1 MKFQGLKLDEFQ
13 TSACH
18 YIDNN
23 INVLVSA
30 PTGSGKTAIA
40 EYAIYKIKENDDP
53 FRASTSVDVNGKIIY
68 TCPIKS
74 LCNEKYSDMSKKY
87 PNFSVGLMTG
97 DININSDAD
106 LVIMTTE
113 VLYNMIVVKEKD
125 TLKIEPKCIIFDEVH
140 YINDDDRGH
149 VWEKCIITSSLHM
162 DNCLLVLLSATIGNI
177 DSLLEWLNSL
187 KEGKVFKKVIKTERP
202 VPLIEYFIN
211 GDNELEITNES
222 SYAAVVKSWNK
233 LYDKGYSVAN
243 ELNKLC
249 NKLSED
255 EKLGIPAIIFVLS
268 KKKCM
273 EFAEMVTSSYTDH
286 NEHQEILRFYDK
298 NLKEYECC
306 SQYINL
312 RRIIGKG
319 IAYHHSGLIPKIREV
334 VEFLIKNKLIK
345 IVFATE
351 TFAVGLN
358 FPVKTVVMTNLT
370 KPTNCGMRNLTV
382 SEYKQMAG
390 RAGRRFIDTVGN
402 VIFWFYPNAFL
413 PIKERFIS
421 WTDFNNITNGNVD
434 NIKSKFNIDPNF
446 ILKKITTSD
455 ITEVINH
462 SMLHY
467 KSDKQIKDRKSQVP
481 EKFQKLYECEV
492 RALEFINS
500 GMTFIDKNYK
510 KLLSKLSKDETI
522 EYKKFL
528 VDIQKGNKK
537 TAYETFID
545 EKDDILDFLSSNKYL
560 SYNKEEKTYTLSDK
574 GKISMLFNE
583 INPIIFADQ
592 YEYILSNPEMI
603 LPILS
608 MFIDDGKE
616 NENGVYNGFED
627 ILYFDNILHTKF
639 KKYLNLPKWRF
650 YPDNYLFISDWLSNK
665 DQSLDELCDKYDVDL
680 GLFVKILI
688 KMHQITEELIN
699 NLVKI
704 NKGELCDI
712 INDQRKYLVRYPLK
726 IESLYI

>member
-1 MKFQGLKLDEFQ
+1 MEFQGLILDEFQ
-13 TSACH
+13 STACN
-18 YIDNN
+18 YIENN

-40 EYAIYKIKENDDP
+40 EYAIKKIRANDQ
-53 FRASTSVDVNGKIIY
+53 NGKIIY

-74 LCNEKYSDMSKKY
+74 LCNEKYADMNKKY
-87 PNFSVGLMTG
+87 PELSVGLMTG

-113 VLYNMIVVKEKD
+113 VLYNMIVIKEKD
-125 TLKIEPKCIIFDEVH
+125 ILKVEPKCIIFDEVH

-149 VWEKCIITSSLHM
+149 VWEKCIITSSLQM
-162 DNCLLVLLSATIGNI
+162 EDCLLVLLSATIGNI
-177 DSLLEWLNSL
+177 DTLLEWLNSI

-211 GDNELEITNES
+211 GDNELEFANENN
-222 SYAAVVKSWNK
+222 YVNVVKSWNK

-249 NKLSED
+249 NKLSDD

-273 EFAEMVTSSYTDH
+273 EFAEMVTSSYTDY
-286 NEHQEILRFYDK
+286 NEHQEILNFYDK
-298 NLKEYECC
+298 NLKEYESC

-312 RRIIGKG
+312 RKIISKG

-370 KPTNCGMRNLTV
+370 KPTNSCMRNLTV

-413 PIKERFIS
+413 PIRERYIS
-421 WTDFNNITNGNVD
+421 WIEFNNIINGNVD

-455 ITEVINH
+455 ITSVINH

-467 KSDKQIKDRKSQVP
+467 KSDKQIKDRKLQVP
-481 EKFQKLYECEV
+481 EKFKKLYECEIQ
-492 RALEFINS
+492 AIEFYNS

-510 KLLSKLSKDETI
+510 KLLSKLSKDENI

-528 VDIQKGNKK
+528 DDINKVNQK
-537 TAYETFID
+537 TEYETFID
-545 EKDDILDFLSSNKYL
+545 TKDEIIDFLSINKYL
-560 SYNKEEKTYTLSDK
+560 SHDREKNIYTLLDK
-574 GKISMLFNE
+574 GKIAMLFNE
-583 INPIIFADQ
+583 INPIIFSDQ
-592 YEYILSNPEMI
+592 YEYILSNTDNI

-616 NENGVYNGFED
+616 NENGVYNHLHD
-627 ILYFDNILHTKF
+627 IMYFDNILNTKF

-650 YPDNYLFISDWLSNK
+650 YPDNYLFIQDWLSNK
-665 DQSLDELCDKYDVDL
+665 DQSLDELCNNYEIDL
-680 GLFVKILI
+680 GLFAKILI

-704 NKGELCDI
+704 NKGDLCDI
-712 INDQRKYLVRYPLK
+712 INEQRKYLVRYPLK